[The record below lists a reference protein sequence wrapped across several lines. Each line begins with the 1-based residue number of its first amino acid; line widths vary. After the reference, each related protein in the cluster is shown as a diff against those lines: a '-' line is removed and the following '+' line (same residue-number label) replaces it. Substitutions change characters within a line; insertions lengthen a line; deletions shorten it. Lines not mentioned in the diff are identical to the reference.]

1 MPWEHSALAL
11 DARAPIGDDE
21 GFFQDKELWMER
33 WIVGNWKMNGS
44 REQVSTFAAELLKDL
59 PASVRSGKVR
69 VGVCPPFPYLAVLG
83 ERLSGSPVL
92 LGAQNVHPKPSGAF
106 TGEIAAPML
115 ADCGVATCLVG
126 HSERR
131 QFFHETDA
139 LIREKLVA
147 LWQTPIVPI
156 LCIGET
162 LGEREAARQQSV
174 VQTQLDGALK
184 GASIPPG
191 RLVVAY
197 EPVWAI
203 GTGKTATPQQAQEM
217 HAFIRKWLQGN
228 APGHEIPIQYG
239 GSVTPENAG
248 ILLGQPDINGALIGG
263 ASLKAASFL
272 AILQHAHS

>member
-1 MPWEHSALAL
+1 M
-11 DARAPIGDDE
+11 D
-21 GFFQDKELWMER
+21 R

-44 REQVSTFAAELLKDL
+44 REQAAAFVAEFLAGYK
-59 PASVRSGKVR
+59 PAKGLR
-69 VGVCPPFPYLAVLG
+69 VGLCPPFPYVSWLAEKLGGSQVL
-83 ERLSGSPVL
+83 V
-92 LGAQNVHPKPSGAF
+92 GAQNAHPKPSGAF
-106 TGEIAAPML
+106 TGEVAAPML
-115 ADCGVATCLVG
+115 ADCGAALCLVG

-139 LIREKLVA
+139 LIREKLAA
-147 LWQTPIVPI
+147 LWQTPLMPI
-156 LCIGET
+156 LCVGES
-162 LGEREAARQQSV
+162 LAERESGRQQAV

-217 HAFIRKWLQGN
+217 HGFIRKWLQAN
-228 APGHEIPIQYG
+228 APGHEIPLQYG

-248 ILLGQPDINGALIGG
+248 SLLSQPDINGALVGG

-272 AILQHAHS
+272 AILQHAQP

>member
-1 MPWEHSALAL
+1 M
-11 DARAPIGDDE
+11 DT
-21 GFFQDKELWMER
+21 

-44 REQVSTFAAELLKDL
+44 REQISSFTGEFLKGL
-59 PASVRSGKVR
+59 VPSKIVR
-69 VGVCPPFPYLAVLG
+69 VGICPPFPFLSFLA
-83 ERLSGSPVL
+83 ERLAGSSVL

-106 TGEIAAPML
+106 TGEVAAPML

-139 LIREKLVA
+139 LIREKLAA
-147 LWQTPIVPI
+147 LWQAAIVPI
-156 LCIGET
+156 LCVGES
-162 LGEREAARQQSV
+162 LAERESGRQQTV
-174 VQTQLDGALK
+174 VQSQLDGALK

-217 HAFIRKWLQGN
+217 HAFIRKWLQAN

-239 GSVTPENAG
+239 GSVTPENAAT
-248 ILLGQPDINGALIGG
+248 LLSQPDINGALVGG
-263 ASLKAASFL
+263 ASLKAAPFL
-272 AILQHAHS
+272 AIIQHAHS